1 MCKKG
6 LLYGSTAKGHLMQL
20 VLLHRCN
27 CFSSFHKG
35 KPCKPSK
42 PSEPSKPQSKW
53 VMQASLELLT
63 KYVQLMLTF
72 ATMPRAV
79 LCVLNATRVLR
90 YTGSC

>member
-1 MCKKG
+1 
-6 LLYGSTAKGHLMQL
+6 
-20 VLLHRCN
+20 
-27 CFSSFHKG
+27 
-35 KPCKPSK
+35 
-42 PSEPSKPQSKW
+42 
-53 VMQASLELLT
+53 MQASLELLT